1 MTLKPMR
8 KPDAMLPLT
17 YFTEGIA
24 AMQIWIDA
32 DGCPNA
38 AKELVF
44 RASARL
50 QLPICLVANRVLA
63 VPHSPLIRL
72 VQVPPGS
79 DVADS
84 YIVQHVA
91 AADLVITAD
100 IPLAAQVVA
109 RGAVALDPRGE
120 VHTADTIGERLAMRN
135 LMEELR
141 WAGAVSGGPAAYSAV
156 DRRRFA
162 QALDRLLTRRQ
173 RS

>member
-1 MTLKPMR
+1 
-8 KPDAMLPLT
+8 
-17 YFTEGIA
+17 
-24 AMQIWIDA
+24 MQIWIDA
-32 DGCPNA
+32 DACPKA

-50 QLPICLVANRVLA
+50 SLPVCLVANRSIA
-63 VPHSPLIRL
+63 VPPSPLIRL
-72 VQVPPGS
+72 VRVKLGS

-109 RGAVALDPRGE
+109 KGAVALDPRGDLY
-120 VHTADTIGERLAMRN
+120 TADTVGERLAVRN

-141 WAGAVSGGPAAYSAV
+141 WAGAVSGGPAAYSEL
-156 DRRRFA
+156 DRRHFA
-162 QALDRLLTRRQ
+162 QALNRLLAAR
-173 RS
+173 

>member
-1 MTLKPMR
+1 
-8 KPDAMLPLT
+8 
-17 YFTEGIA
+17 
-24 AMQIWIDA
+24 MQIWIDA
-32 DGCPNA
+32 DACPKA

-50 QLPICLVANRVLA
+50 SIPVCLVANRPLTI
-63 VPHSPLIRL
+63 PLSPLIRL
-72 VQVPPGS
+72 VTVRQGS
-79 DVADS
+79 DVADG

-120 VHTADTIGERLAMRN
+120 VYTADTIGDRLAVRN

-141 WAGAVSGGPAAYSAV
+141 WAGAVSGGPAAYSTL
-156 DRRRFA
+156 DRRHFA
-162 QALDRLLTRRQ
+162 QALDRILTARR
-173 RS
+173 RD

>member
-1 MTLKPMR
+1 
-8 KPDAMLPLT
+8 
-17 YFTEGIA
+17 
-24 AMQIWIDA
+24 MQIWIDA
-32 DGCPNA
+32 DACPKD

-50 QLPICLVANRVLA
+50 SVPVCLVANRALGL
-63 VPHSPLIRL
+63 PPSPLITL
-72 VQVPPGS
+72 VRVRPGS

-91 AADLVITAD
+91 APDIVITAD

-109 RGAVALDPRGE
+109 RGAIAIDPRGE
-120 VHTADTIGERLAMRN
+120 LYTADTIGERLAMRN

-141 WAGAVSGGPAAYSAV
+141 WAGAVTGGPAAYSPA

-162 QALDRLLTRRQ
+162 EAFNRLLNTRVGR
-173 RS
+173 

>member
-1 MTLKPMR
+1 MAR
-8 KPDAMLPLT
+8 KLNATPERIEL
-17 YFTEGIA
+17 
-24 AMQIWIDA
+24 MQIWIDA
-32 DGCPNA
+32 DACPNA
-38 AKELVF
+38 VKELVF

-50 QLPICLVANRVLA
+50 ALPVCLVANRALA
-63 VPHSPLIRL
+63 VPPSPLITL
-72 VQVPPGS
+72 VQVPSGS

-91 AADLVITAD
+91 AADIVITAD

-120 VHTADTIGERLAMRN
+120 VHTVDTVGERLAMRN

-141 WAGAVSGGPAAYSAV
+141 WAGAVTGGPPTYSAI

-173 RS
+173 RG